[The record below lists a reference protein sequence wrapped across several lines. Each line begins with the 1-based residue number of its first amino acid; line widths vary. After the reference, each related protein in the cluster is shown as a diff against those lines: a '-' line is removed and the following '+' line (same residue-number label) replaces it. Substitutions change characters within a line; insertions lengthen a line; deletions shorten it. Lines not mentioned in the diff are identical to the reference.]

1 MNILIIISFVLL
13 LLTSISLLIGI
24 GNNMRYKLW
33 YFLLS
38 ASVLIAYASHIL
50 NLTAILFTILTGIL
64 AYYYR
69 QKQKPWLAVLY
80 VILSYPLFFH
90 AHFAGFHNY
99 KFIDSLKIT
108 SDAVPYSLYF
118 NFDKTLAG
126 IFILGFL
133 DFKIKK
139 QNVRKLVEQ
148 YWKHMIVMFIVL
160 STMSYFLRYVHSDIK
175 WPSFT
180 PIWIL
185 VNLFFVCMAEEVL
198 CRRVIQ
204 HQLASVLKIKY
215 GNYIAIFIS
224 AVIFGLIHYQGG
236 IKYILLASLAGLFY
250 GHIYDKTKEI
260 RSSILL
266 HFSLNII
273 HFLFFTYPVLFSSH

>member
-1 MNILIIISFVLL
+1 
-13 LLTSISLLIGI
+13 
-24 GNNMRYKLW
+24 
-33 YFLLS
+33 
-38 ASVLIAYASHIL
+38 
-50 NLTAILFTILTGIL
+50 
-64 AYYYR
+64 
-69 QKQKPWLAVLY
+69 
-80 VILSYPLFFH
+80 
-90 AHFAGFHNY
+90 
-99 KFIDSLKIT
+99 
-108 SDAVPYSLYF
+108 
-118 NFDKTLAG
+118 
-126 IFILGFL
+126 
-133 DFKIKK
+133 
-139 QNVRKLVEQ
+139 
-148 YWKHMIVMFIVL
+148 MIVMFIAL
-160 STMSYFLRYVHSDIK
+160 STMSYFFHYVHSDIK

-273 HFLFFTYPVLFSSH
+273 HFLFFTYPLLFSSH